1 MLVRSCVPYGA
12 AAVVLTLSFLPAGR
26 AAGPSNPTI
35 EKIVAEVSQDN
46 IAATMKHLES
56 FGSRHVLSPQSPDH
70 GIGAA
75 EHWISSELKSYGPR
89 LEVRTDTFTVKKT
102 ARIIRDAELTNI
114 IAMLPG
120 KLDKDRFVVISA
132 HYDSLNIVRKPGT
145 TPQDLN
151 STDWEA
157 TASTP
162 IAPGVVDDGS
172 GVAAV
177 MELAR
182 VMSHY
187 EFDKSILFIA
197 FSGEEMGLIGSKDY
211 AKKAREKKLNI
222 EAVLNNDII
231 GSDVSG
237 NGHAANN
244 VLNVFSA
251 DPSDS
256 ASRALARY
264 IKETAEIY
272 VPEMRVAPV
281 FRQDRFARGGD
292 HSSFLAE
299 GFCAVRLTTPA
310 EFFAHQHSPLD
321 TFSNASVPYTT
332 LAARMNAAVLASLAL
347 APKPPVVTREITREG
362 KKTIVANLTRGKS
375 GYDAV
380 MKWSQAEPEP
390 DLAGY
395 AVVMRSTTS
404 PGWEREI
411 YVGNVTQY
419 TIPNLSIDDV
429 VLGVKAID
437 KDGNQSM
444 VSAYVQGTLSESAQ

>member
-1 MLVRSCVPYGA
+1 MFLRRQVFFGTLA
-12 AAVVLTLSFLPAGR
+12 LLLTSFHPGR
-26 AAGPSNPTI
+26 AAGPRNPTI
-35 EKIVAEVSQDN
+35 EKIVAEVSQDR
-46 IAATMKHLES
+46 IAATMKHLEG
-56 FGSRHVLSPQSPDH
+56 FGSRHVLSEQSSPDH

-75 EHWISSELKSYGPR
+75 QHWITSELKSYSPR
-89 LEVRTDTFTVKKT
+89 LEVQADSFSVKKT
-102 ARIIRDAELTNI
+102 TRIIHDAELTNI

-120 KLDKDRFVVISA
+120 KIDKDRFVVISA
-132 HYDSLNIVRKPGT
+132 HYDSLNLIRKPGM
-145 TPQDLN
+145 TPTDLN
-151 STDWEA
+151 STDWAA
-157 TASTP
+157 TAATP

-182 VMSHY
+182 VMSKY

-211 AKKAREKKLNI
+211 AKKAKEKKLNI

-244 VLNVFSA
+244 ILNVFSA

-256 ASRALARY
+256 ASRTLARY
-264 IKETAEIY
+264 VKELAERY
-272 VPEMRVAPV
+272 VPEMKVASV

-292 HSSFLAE
+292 HSSFLE
-299 GFCAVRLTTPA
+299 QGFSAVRLTTPA

-321 TFSNASVPYTT
+321 TFANASVPYTT
-332 LAARMNAAVLASLAL
+332 LATRMNAAVLASLAL
-347 APKPPVVTREITREG
+347 APKAPTVTREITRDG
-362 KKTIVANLTRGKS
+362 KKIIVANLSRGKS

-380 MKWSQAEPEP
+380 MKWSQTEPEP

-395 AVVMRSTTS
+395 SVVMRSTTS
-404 PGWEREI
+404 PDWEREI

-419 TIPNLSIDDV
+419 TIPDLSIDNV
-429 VLGVKAID
+429 VLGVRAVD
-437 KDGNQSM
+437 KDGNQSL
-444 VSAYVQGTLSESAQ
+444 VAAYVQGTLAEAAP